1 MDVRMGYRIF
11 FIRFIPFAG
20 SFLYHP
26 YFPLRRRLFPLY
38 IFEKGFLS
46 PHYLLYY
53 LANWSLEVMKGYK
66 PSFSRERERERKKE
80 RKKDSINVCGRPK
93 SAYETNPSTML

>member
-1 MDVRMGYRIF
+1 MDVRIGYRIF

-26 YFPLRRRLFPLY
+26 YFLVRRRLFPLY

-66 PSFSRERERERKKE
+66 PSFSRKKENRERERNE
-80 RKKDSINVCGRPK
+80 MM
-93 SAYETNPSTML
+93 Y